1 MLLITVTRIAKG
13 YRVLATSSHRVNYSC
28 WTLYRNERLL
38 AVISRSYQGEPCVTF
53 DLREPLTPG
62 EYQLRVECFAWPTA
76 ALSSVAA
83 STAAGGTAADPS
95 AMLAYATHCISVL
108 TILAHPQK

>member
-38 AVISRSYQGEPCVTF
+38 AVISRSYQGEPCVAF

-62 EYQLRVECFAWPTA
+62 EYQLRVECFAWPTVGSPSLETGPVTTA
-76 ALSSVAA
+76 VDEASGYFAYYTTHQIVLMIAHSS
-83 STAAGGTAADPS
+83 
-95 AMLAYATHCISVL
+95 
-108 TILAHPQK
+108 